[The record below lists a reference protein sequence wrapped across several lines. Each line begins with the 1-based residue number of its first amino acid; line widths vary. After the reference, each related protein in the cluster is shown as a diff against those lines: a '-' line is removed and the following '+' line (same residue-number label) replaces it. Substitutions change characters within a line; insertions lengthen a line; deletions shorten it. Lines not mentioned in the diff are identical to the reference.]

1 MRTTGKPVTC
11 TGCERCDPA
20 MAARDEAVY
29 EAWVEADRAEEERI
43 TGARAFRSQQRTVS
57 PWVQRALSGTLPA
70 KVLA

>member
-20 MAARDEAVY
+20 MAARDEAIY

-43 TGARAFRSQQRTVS
+43 TGARAFRTQPTVS
-57 PWVQRALSGTLPA
+57 PWVRNALAGTLPA
-70 KVLA
+70 KVLS